1 MQRREFLR
9 AGLITAAAG
18 LVIPKAEFVRKF
30 FPVGIDLRTPRTG
43 TLQIIGPPGSL
54 RHVRVLGA
62 TWGLWSVDGQV
73 YRFSDAQLVEDASS
87 TPGMIYAR
95 IT

>member
-18 LVIPKAEFVRKF
+18 LAIPKAEFVRKF
-30 FPVGIDLRTPRTG
+30 FPVGIDLRTPKPG
-43 TLQIIGPPGSL
+43 TLQIIGSANSL
-54 RHVRVLGA
+54 RHVRGA
-62 TWGLWSVDGQV
+62 TWGMWGVDGQV

-87 TPGMIYAR
+87 PPGMIYAR